1 VSKMG
6 AEGGGDCR
14 DWARKGAE
22 IAADRRHGAT
32 MTMSMDRTA
41 KFGAGR
47 PCAHG
52 LEANAR
58 GTYSSNSSHLSAL
71 QLLVD
76 IAARMPLEPQPLV
89 VNVPA
94 HQHHQLA
101 VRLPPLHDIL
111 AELPI
116 ARKRSWSDAAPVKA
130 EKPARREK
138 EGRRSDS
145 PGSSEASPRCWPLS
159 AKMSAKQKR
168 PIPVWPENAS
178 ELCRGV
184 NDCWNSFQRAHKG
197 RSVSTADWRAARAE
211 LWAEYDVLQQSED
224 SSFLVCG
231 DIRG

>member
-1 VSKMG
+1 
-6 AEGGGDCR
+6 
-14 DWARKGAE
+14 
-22 IAADRRHGAT
+22 

-197 RSVSTADWRAARAE
+197 RLVSTAEWRAARAE